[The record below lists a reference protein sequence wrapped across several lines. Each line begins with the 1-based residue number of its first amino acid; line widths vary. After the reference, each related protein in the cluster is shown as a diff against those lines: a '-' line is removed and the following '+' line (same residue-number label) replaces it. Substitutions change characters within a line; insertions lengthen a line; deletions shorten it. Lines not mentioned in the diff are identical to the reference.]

1 MLVQLTSRVN
11 ATTPYRMVQGQVKSV
26 ASVKLIKIA
35 ETGTAEQEH
44 SPQCQAPKLSFP
56 FLLSR

>member
-1 MLVQLTSRVN
+1 
-11 ATTPYRMVQGQVKSV
+11 MVQGQVKSV

-35 ETGTAEQEH
+35 ETDTAEQEH